1 MSFFA
6 LGAWGALYAY
16 TPEVYPTQ
24 VRATGMGT
32 ASGMTRIAGALA
44 PLIGGLLLPVSLAA
58 ALTVYAGAFLVGGL
72 AVLAARTETR
82 GRPLADTV
90 GQSTVDGDPVPQR

>member
-44 PLIGGLLLPVSLAA
+44 PLIGGLLLPVSLSA

-72 AVLAARTETR
+72 AVLAARAETR
-82 GRPLADTV
+82 GRPLADTI
-90 GQSTVDGDPVPQR
+90 QEPAAGDDHGAG

>member
-6 LGAWGALYAY
+6 PGAWGGAVRLY
-16 TPEVYPTQ
+16 PEVYPTQ

-44 PLIGGLLLPVSLAA
+44 PLVGGLLLPVSLTA
-58 ALTVYAGAFLVGGL
+58 ALTGYAGAFLAGGL
-72 AVLAARTETR
+72 AVLAVQAETR
-82 GRPLADTV
+82 GRPLADTA
-90 GQSTVDGDPVPQR
+90 GQSSGTTTPSPRQ